1 MQVSDIFSLC
11 LETKNL
17 KVQPSAQTHA
27 QEQATA
33 IIAATVSL
41 AIAVACVVIIA
52 VILMRLRKINP
63 HKTVTV

>member
-41 AIAVACVVIIA
+41 AHSSSVCCDHCSYSHA
-52 VILMRLRKINP
+52 L
-63 HKTVTV
+63 TED